1 MSEVV
6 AFPTPQEE
14 VREFDLVISMDP
26 ESPILVKDLEGS
38 VVFSGT
44 MVEVLEFLKAKERL
58 QDA

>member
-44 MVEVLEFLKAKERL
+44 MVEVLEFLKAKERP